1 MKIYHK
7 IFFLIAL
14 LLSSNLSAQT
24 ASLSL
29 AGANHDISLP
39 VEILANN
46 LSIDQSTN
54 SAIFEGSAYVAQGL
68 IRLNADKIEV
78 IYNQETSEVSIIKA
92 TGNVL
97 FTNGED
103 IAEAKSAIYKTDN
116 GLLKMTGNILL
127 IQGKNTISG
136 DSLEMN
142 ILNNTANLTG
152 NVRTKLT
159 PN

>member
-1 MKIYHK
+1 
-7 IFFLIAL
+7 
-14 LLSSNLSAQT
+14 
-24 ASLSL
+24 
-29 AGANHDISLP
+29 
-39 VEILANN
+39 
-46 LSIDQSTN
+46 
-54 SAIFEGSAYVAQGL
+54 L

-152 NVRTKLT
+152 NVRTTLT

>member
-1 MKIYHK
+1 M
-7 IFFLIAL
+7 FFLIAL

-29 AGANHDISLP
+29 AGANHDINLP
-39 VEILANN
+39 VEILADN

-54 SAIFEGSAYVAQGL
+54 SAIFEGNAYVAQGL

-78 IYNQETSEVSIIKA
+78 IYNQETSEVSTIKA

-103 IAEAKSAIYKTDN
+103 IAESKSAIYKTSN

-136 DSLEMN
+136 DNLEMN

-152 NVRTKLT
+152 NVRTTLI